1 MDKAS
6 VLGEDIRYLKQTN
19 KTVEHVV
26 IVQKNS
32 TWNKFSAELPLE
44 ISEASSLVLIQLS
57 SNKIFGHMPEG
68 IGKFKKL
75 TSLTLYKN
83 NLSGVLPDSIGSC
96 VSYKPCWKL
105 YFWCNFNWYGFFAYP

>member
-1 MDKAS
+1 
-6 VLGEDIRYLKQTN
+6 
-19 KTVEHVV
+19 
-26 IVQKNS
+26 
-32 TWNKFSAELPLE
+32 
-44 ISEASSLVLIQLS
+44 
-57 SNKIFGHMPEG
+57 MPEG
-68 IGKFKKL
+68 IGKLKKL